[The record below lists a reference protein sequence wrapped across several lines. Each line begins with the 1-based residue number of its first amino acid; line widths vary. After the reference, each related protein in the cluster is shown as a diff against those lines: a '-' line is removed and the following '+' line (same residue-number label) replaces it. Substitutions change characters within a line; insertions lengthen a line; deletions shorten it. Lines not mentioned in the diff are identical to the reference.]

1 MRLTFTYIIR
11 PNKTQDKII
20 KELMWHSSKVYN
32 MLNYNVKEGKEKIN
46 TNGILNVEG
55 SRIYKKYRKEN
66 WHSEYLHSHMLQ
78 QIILNYIGDYKSYIA
93 IKGMYEK
100 EDKVIKGKPR
110 MPRYKKEEKVQIT
123 FTKYAIR
130 KEGRTIRLSIS
141 KKIQEKFQI
150 KSLNFLIPKKL
161 EKLVNL
167 ESIKMIK
174 IGKEKNGKYK
184 LDIIYEKEE
193 KKRVEG
199 SNIIAIDLGMN
210 NLATCTNMKNNKS
223 LIIAGE
229 SIKAKIGYINK
240 EIGRLEGIQMKMVGS
255 KKYKNTKRI
264 NKLYEQRRNYS
275 KTYMHK
281 ASRLIIE
288 YALQNECDTI
298 VIGDIKDI
306 KQNMQGNKR
315 FVQMPIQNLVEKI
328 EYKAKLEGIE
338 VIKITE
344 EYTSGV
350 SSIDKEKRLAGHQP
364 AQVDSP
370 PYPETSITQHPFRH
384 SPPGRQSLALSFQVV
399 PLAKH
404 HPFQQ
409 VYSFPPAGRQW
420 KTKATSHPSFYQSEQ
435 NAAESLNM
443 QITQDCSQTQTVHR
457 CPTYHHRHIAYLFQ
471 TNSITQDMPAQMQ
484 YQTGNIQFQSPAIR
498 SQHTLQP
505 AVHPRIAH
513 LFPTRVP
520 FYSHPA
526 IKQAFPCPPVVV
538 TIRMQTISQ
547 LLPTLPHHQ
556 VNVAITA
563 HQRLPIPP
571 PHRTALKDL
580 RFYSLLLQQIQPA
593 FFRILQQQIHLS
605 DMSSLT
611 YKLCPQSFRRTTNGL
626 RHSIHPY
633 TGYSLLPAQPEQFF
647 PFVFRQAF
655 RTRAIGLAPQPQPE
669 EVKEMP
675 VLFVHKKGTL
685 LAGQ

>member
-11 PNKTQDKII
+11 PNKSQDKII

-32 MLNYNVKEGKEKIN
+32 MLNYDVKEGKEKIN

-100 EDKVIKGKPR
+100 GDKEIKGKPR
-110 MPRYKKEEKVQIT
+110 MPRCKKEEKVQIT

-141 KKIQEKFQI
+141 KKIQEKFQV

-174 IGKEKNGKYK
+174 IRKEENGKYK

-193 KKRVEG
+193 KKQAEG
-199 SNIIAIDLGMN
+199 SNIMAIDLGMN
-210 NLATCTNMKNNKS
+210 NLATCTNIKNNKS

-229 SIKAKIGYINK
+229 SLKAKIGYINK
-240 EIGRLEGIQMKMVGS
+240 EIARLEGIQMKMVGS
-255 KKYKNTKRI
+255 KKYRNTKRI

-288 YALQNECDTI
+288 YALENECDTI

-338 VIKITE
+338 VVKITE

-350 SSIDKEKRLAGHQP
+350 SSIDKEEIKKENYDKSRRIKRGLFKTEEGKIINADVNGSINILRKYIKNIF
-364 AQVDSP
+364 SP
-370 PYPETSITQHPFRH
+370 NLEIAMDI
-384 SPPGRQSLALSFQVV
+384 GREQR
-399 PLAKH
+399 PLK
-404 HPFQQ
+404 
-409 VYSFPPAGRQW
+409 
-420 KTKATSHPSFYQSEQ
+420 K
-435 NAAESLNM
+435 
-443 QITQDCSQTQTVHR
+443 
-457 CPTYHHRHIAYLFQ
+457 
-471 TNSITQDMPAQMQ
+471 
-484 YQTGNIQFQSPAIR
+484 
-498 SQHTLQP
+498 
-505 AVHPRIAH
+505 
-513 LFPTRVP
+513 RV
-520 FYSHPA
+520 A
-526 IKQAFPCPPVVV
+526 
-538 TIRMQTISQ
+538 
-547 LLPTLPHHQ
+547 
-556 VNVAITA
+556 
-563 HQRLPIPP
+563 
-571 PHRTALKDL
+571 
-580 RFYSLLLQQIQPA
+580 
-593 FFRILQQQIHLS
+593 
-605 DMSSLT
+605 
-611 YKLCPQSFRRTTNGL
+611 
-626 RHSIHPY
+626 
-633 TGYSLLPAQPEQFF
+633 
-647 PFVFRQAF
+647 
-655 RTRAIGLAPQPQPE
+655 
-669 EVKEMP
+669 
-675 VLFVHKKGTL
+675 
-685 LAGQ
+685 

>member
-11 PNKTQDKII
+11 PNKSQDKII

-32 MLNYNVKEGKEKIN
+32 MLNYDVKEGKEKIN

-78 QIILNYIGDYKSYIA
+78 QIILNYVGDYKSYIA

-100 EDKVIKGKPR
+100 ENKEIKGKPR

-141 KKIQEKFQI
+141 KKIQEKFQV

-174 IGKEKNGKYK
+174 VRKEKNGKYK

-229 SIKAKIGYINK
+229 SLKAKIGYINK
-240 EIGRLEGIQMKMVGS
+240 EIARLEGIQMKMVGS
-255 KKYKNTKRI
+255 KKYRNTKRI

-298 VIGDIKDI
+298 VIG
-306 KQNMQGNKR
+306 
-315 FVQMPIQNLVEKI
+315 
-328 EYKAKLEGIE
+328 
-338 VIKITE
+338 
-344 EYTSGV
+344 
-350 SSIDKEKRLAGHQP
+350 
-364 AQVDSP
+364 
-370 PYPETSITQHPFRH
+370 
-384 SPPGRQSLALSFQVV
+384 VV
-399 PLAKH
+399 
-404 HPFQQ
+404 
-409 VYSFPPAGRQW
+409 
-420 KTKATSHPSFYQSEQ
+420 
-435 NAAESLNM
+435 
-443 QITQDCSQTQTVHR
+443 
-457 CPTYHHRHIAYLFQ
+457 
-471 TNSITQDMPAQMQ
+471 
-484 YQTGNIQFQSPAIR
+484 
-498 SQHTLQP
+498 
-505 AVHPRIAH
+505 
-513 LFPTRVP
+513 
-520 FYSHPA
+520 
-526 IKQAFPCPPVVV
+526 
-538 TIRMQTISQ
+538 
-547 LLPTLPHHQ
+547 
-556 VNVAITA
+556 
-563 HQRLPIPP
+563 
-571 PHRTALKDL
+571 L
-580 RFYSLLLQQIQPA
+580 R
-593 FFRILQQQIHLS
+593 
-605 DMSSLT
+605 
-611 YKLCPQSFRRTTNGL
+611 
-626 RHSIHPY
+626 
-633 TGYSLLPAQPEQFF
+633 
-647 PFVFRQAF
+647 
-655 RTRAIGLAPQPQPE
+655 
-669 EVKEMP
+669 
-675 VLFVHKKGTL
+675 
-685 LAGQ
+685 

>member
-1 MRLTFTYIIR
+1 MRLTFTYIIK
-11 PNKTQDKII
+11 PNKSQEKII

-32 MLNYNVKEGKEKIN
+32 MLNYDVKEGKEKIN

-93 IKGMYEK
+93 IKSMYENGEK
-100 EDKVIKGKPR
+100 EIKGKPR
-110 MPRYKKEEKVQIT
+110 MPRYKKEDKVQIT

-141 KKIQEKFQI
+141 KKIQEKFQV

-229 SIKAKIGYINK
+229 SLKAKIGYINK
-240 EIGRLEGIQMKMVGS
+240 EIARLEGIQMKMVGS
-255 KKYKNTKRI
+255 KKYINTKMI

-298 VIGDIKDI
+298 VIGHIKDI

-338 VIKITE
+338 VVKITE

-350 SSIDKEKRLAGHQP
+350 SSIDKEEINKENYDKSRRIKRGLFKTEEGKIINADVNGSINILRKYIKNLF
-364 AQVDSP
+364 SP
-370 PYPETSITQHPFRH
+370 NLEIAMDI
-384 SPPGRQSLALSFQVV
+384 GREQR
-399 PLAKH
+399 PLK
-404 HPFQQ
+404 
-409 VYSFPPAGRQW
+409 
-420 KTKATSHPSFYQSEQ
+420 K
-435 NAAESLNM
+435 
-443 QITQDCSQTQTVHR
+443 
-457 CPTYHHRHIAYLFQ
+457 
-471 TNSITQDMPAQMQ
+471 
-484 YQTGNIQFQSPAIR
+484 
-498 SQHTLQP
+498 
-505 AVHPRIAH
+505 
-513 LFPTRVP
+513 RV
-520 FYSHPA
+520 A
-526 IKQAFPCPPVVV
+526 
-538 TIRMQTISQ
+538 
-547 LLPTLPHHQ
+547 
-556 VNVAITA
+556 
-563 HQRLPIPP
+563 
-571 PHRTALKDL
+571 
-580 RFYSLLLQQIQPA
+580 
-593 FFRILQQQIHLS
+593 
-605 DMSSLT
+605 
-611 YKLCPQSFRRTTNGL
+611 
-626 RHSIHPY
+626 
-633 TGYSLLPAQPEQFF
+633 
-647 PFVFRQAF
+647 
-655 RTRAIGLAPQPQPE
+655 
-669 EVKEMP
+669 
-675 VLFVHKKGTL
+675 
-685 LAGQ
+685 

>member
-11 PNKTQDKII
+11 SNKSQDKII

-32 MLNYNVKEGKEKIN
+32 MLNYDVKEGKEKIK

-93 IKGMYEK
+93 IKEMYEK
-100 EDKVIKGKPR
+100 ENKETKGKPR
-110 MPRYKKEEKVQIT
+110 MPRYKKEDKVQIT

-130 KEGRTIRLSIS
+130 KEGRTIKLSIS
-141 KKIQEKFQI
+141 KKIQEKFQV

-174 IGKEKNGKYK
+174 IGKERNGKYK

-193 KKRVEG
+193 KKQAEG
-199 SNIIAIDLGMN
+199 SNIMAIDLGMN

-229 SIKAKIGYINK
+229 SLKAKIGYINK
-240 EIGRLEGIQMKMVGS
+240 EIARLEGIQMKMVGS
-255 KKYKNTKRI
+255 KKYRNTKRI
-264 NKLYEQRRNYS
+264 NKLYEQRRNYN

-338 VIKITE
+338 VVKVTE

-350 SSIDKEKRLAGHQP
+350 SSIDKEGINKENYDKSRRIKRGLFKTEKGKIINADVNG
-364 AQVDSP
+364 
-370 PYPETSITQHPFRH
+370 SI
-384 SPPGRQSLALSFQVV
+384 
-399 PLAKH
+399 
-404 HPFQQ
+404 
-409 VYSFPPAGRQW
+409 
-420 KTKATSHPSFYQSEQ
+420 
-435 NAAESLNM
+435 
-443 QITQDCSQTQTVHR
+443 
-457 CPTYHHRHIAYLFQ
+457 
-471 TNSITQDMPAQMQ
+471 
-484 YQTGNIQFQSPAIR
+484 NI
-498 SQHTLQP
+498 
-505 AVHPRIAH
+505 
-513 LFPTRVP
+513 
-520 FYSHPA
+520 
-526 IKQAFPCPPVVV
+526 
-538 TIRMQTISQ
+538 
-547 LLPTLPHHQ
+547 
-556 VNVAITA
+556 
-563 HQRLPIPP
+563 
-571 PHRTALKDL
+571 L
-580 RFYSLLLQQIQPA
+580 RKYI
-593 FFRILQQQIHLS
+593 
-605 DMSSLT
+605 
-611 YKLCPQSFRRTTNGL
+611 
-626 RHSIHPY
+626 
-633 TGYSLLPAQPEQFF
+633 
-647 PFVFRQAF
+647 
-655 RTRAIGLAPQPQPE
+655 
-669 EVKEMP
+669 
-675 VLFVHKKGTL
+675 
-685 LAGQ
+685 